1 MELTSLINKTL
12 NKAFINDDNDLILLD
27 VGSGDDRR
35 ILYLTFSGDCCAK
48 CFVAHVSGVPSRKV
62 TIKQAYTTEWVD
74 KSSWFKKDTDD
85 VVESMGLTLVTT
97 EGTMTIETRV
107 EHNGYYGGNV
117 ELSDRGPT
125 DSYGYLSSA
134 YLETTFRELEDF

>member
-1 MELTSLINKTL
+1 MELTSLVNKELNGALINQ
-12 NKAFINDDNDLILLD
+12 DNDLILLD
-27 VGSGDDRR
+27 VGSEESRR

-48 CFVAHVSGVPSRKV
+48 CFVAHVNGVPKRKAV
-62 TIKQAYTTEWVD
+62 IFGAHTTEWVE

-85 VVESMGLTLVTT
+85 VVETMGLTLITS

-117 ELSDRGPT
+117 ELSDRGPMDT
-125 DSYGYLSSA
+125 YGSINRS
-134 YLETTFRELEDF
+134 YLEAPLRKLEDF